1 MTVLIVD
8 DDPVSRRL
16 IRMTLERRK
25 HQVAEVSSAE
35 AAVDWLKAG
44 ASCTL
49 VITELDLPGRMEGLQ
64 FFGLLRASPQWRDL
78 PVIVCT
84 SKADEKTV
92 HEAIQRGIRH
102 YLLKPVRPG
111 ILTETVEELLAR
123 AVPVLEARFDA
134 MARLEVSEAEYR
146 YLVEDC
152 LARLTELGGQLS
164 EASGRD
170 DLVEKIRIAR
180 RFREPAALLGA
191 ERLVRAVDMVTS
203 DEATPKQREQS
214 FLLLNQEVEVLGE
227 ALGKLSRPGQSQARA
242 AS

>member
-25 HQVAEVSSAE
+25 HQVAEVPSAE
-35 AAVDWLKAG
+35 AAIEWLKAG

-49 VITELDLPGRMEGLQ
+49 VITDLDLPGRMEGLQ
-64 FFGLLRASPQWRDL
+64 FYGLLRASPQWRDL

-84 SKADEKTV
+84 GKSDEKTV
-92 HEAIQRGIRH
+92 NDAIQRGVRH
-102 YLLKPVRPG
+102 YLLKPVRPAV
-111 ILTETVEELLAR
+111 LTETVEELLAR
-123 AVPVLEARFDA
+123 AVPVLEPRFDA

-152 LARLTELGGQLS
+152 LTRLTELSAHLGD
-164 EASGRD
+164 ATMKD
-170 DLVEKIRIAR
+170 DLVEKVRIAN

-191 ERLVRAVDMVTS
+191 ERLVRAVDAVKS
-203 DEATPKQREQS
+203 EESTPKQREQA
-214 FLLLNQEVEVLGE
+214 FLLLNQEVEVLSE
-227 ALGKLSRPGQSQARA
+227 ALGKLSRPGQATQRA
-242 AS
+242 S

>member
-25 HQVAEVSSAE
+25 HQVAEVPNAE
-35 AAVDWLKAG
+35 EAVDWLKAG

-49 VITELDLPGRMEGLQ
+49 VIADIGLPGRMDGIG
-64 FFGLLRASPQWRDL
+64 FFQLLRASPQWRDL
-78 PVIVCT
+78 PVIICT
-84 SKADEKTV
+84 GIADEDTV
-92 HEAIQRGIRH
+92 RRAISRGVRN
-102 YLLKPVRPG
+102 YLLKPVRPQLL
-111 ILTETVEELLAR
+111 IETVEDLLAR

-152 LARLTELGGQLS
+152 LARVTELNTQLV
-164 EASGRD
+164 EASERQ
-170 DLVEKIRIAR
+170 DLVESIRIAR
-180 RFREPAALLGA
+180 RFREPAALLGG
-191 ERLVRAVDMVTS
+191 ERLVRAVDAVTS

-214 FLLLNQEVEVLGE
+214 FTALKQEIQVLSE
-227 ALGKLSRPGQSQARA
+227 SLKQLSRPGQQQRA
-242 AS
+242 S

>member
-25 HQVAEVSSAE
+25 HQVAEVPSAE
-35 AAVDWLKAG
+35 AAIEWLKAG

-49 VITELDLPGRMEGLQ
+49 VITDLDLPGRMEGLQ

-84 SKADEKTV
+84 GKADEQTV
-92 HEAIQRGIRH
+92 NDAIQRGVRH
-102 YLLKPVRPG
+102 YLLKPVRPAV
-111 ILTETVEELLAR
+111 LTETVEELLAR

-134 MARLEVSEAEYR
+134 MSRLEVSEAEYR

-152 LARLTELGGQLS
+152 LSRLTELSGQLG
-164 EASGRD
+164 EAQMKE
-170 DLVEKIRIAR
+170 DLVEKLRVTR

-191 ERLVRAVDMVTS
+191 ERLVRAVDAVGS
-203 DEATPKQREQS
+203 DDITPKQREQA
-214 FLLLNQEVEVLGE
+214 FLLLNQEIEVLSD
-227 ALGKLSRPGQSQARA
+227 ALGKLSRPGQA
-242 AS
+242 ASRAS

>member
-25 HQVAEVSSAE
+25 HQVAEVPSAE
-35 AAVDWLKAG
+35 AAIEWLKAG

-49 VITELDLPGRMEGLQ
+49 VITDLDLPGRMEGLQ

-84 SKADEKTV
+84 GKADEQTV
-92 HEAIQRGIRH
+92 NDAVQRGVRH
-102 YLLKPVRPG
+102 YLLKPVRPAVL
-111 ILTETVEELLAR
+111 IETVEELLAR
-123 AVPVLEARFDA
+123 AVPVLEPRFDA

-152 LARLTELGGQLS
+152 LSRLTELSGQLG
-164 EASGRD
+164 EASMKE
-170 DLVEKIRIAR
+170 DLVDKLRVAR

-191 ERLVRAVDMVTS
+191 ERLVRAVDAVAA
-203 DEATPKQREQS
+203 DDITPKQREQA
-214 FLLLNQEVEVLGE
+214 FLLLNQEIEVLSE
-227 ALGKLSRPGQSQARA
+227 ALGKLSRPGQSATRA
-242 AS
+242 S

>member
-25 HQVAEVSSAE
+25 HQVAEVASAE
-35 AAVDWLKAG
+35 EAVEWLKAG

-49 VITELDLPGRMEGLQ
+49 VITDLGLPGRMDGLG

-84 SKADEKTV
+84 GMSDEETV
-92 HEAIQRGIRH
+92 QKAIQRGVRH
-102 YLLKPVRPG
+102 YLLKPVRPA
-111 ILTETVEELLAR
+111 ILTETVEDLLAR
-123 AVPVLEARFDA
+123 AVPVLEPRFDA

-152 LARLTELGGQLS
+152 LARLTELSGQLS
-164 EASGRD
+164 EAAGRD
-170 DLVEKIRIAR
+170 DLVEKIRISR
-180 RFREPAALLGA
+180 RVREPAALLGA
-191 ERLVRAVDMVTS
+191 ERLVRAVDAVTS

-214 FLLLNQEVEVLGE
+214 FLLLGQEIEVLSE
-227 ALGKLSRPGQSQARA
+227 ALGKLSRPGQSQQRA
-242 AS
+242 S

>member
-25 HQVAEVSSAE
+25 HQVAEVPSAE
-35 AAVDWLKAG
+35 AAIDWLKAG

-49 VITELDLPGRMEGLQ
+49 VITDLDLPGRMEGLQ

-84 SKADEKTV
+84 GKADEQTV
-92 HEAIQRGIRH
+92 NDAVQRGVRH
-102 YLLKPVRPG
+102 YLLKPVRPAV
-111 ILTETVEELLAR
+111 LTETVEELLAR

-152 LARLTELGGQLS
+152 LGRLTELSGQLG
-164 EASGRD
+164 EAAMNE
-170 DLVEKIRIAR
+170 DLVDKLRVTR

-191 ERLVRAVDMVTS
+191 ERLVRAVDAVAA
-203 DEATPKQREQS
+203 DDITPKQREQA
-214 FLLLNQEVEVLGE
+214 FLLLNQEIEVLSE
-227 ALGKLSRPGQSQARA
+227 ALGKLSRPGQAAARA
-242 AS
+242 S

>member
-25 HQVAEVSSAE
+25 HQVAEVPSAE
-35 AAVDWLKAG
+35 AAIEWLKAG

-49 VITELDLPGRMEGLQ
+49 VITDLDLPGRMEGLQ

-84 SKADEKTV
+84 GKADERTV
-92 HEAIQRGIRH
+92 NDAVQRGVRH
-102 YLLKPVRPG
+102 YLLKPVRPAVL
-111 ILTETVEELLAR
+111 IETVEELLAR

-152 LARLTELGGQLS
+152 LTRLTELSGQLG
-164 EASGRD
+164 EASTKE
-170 DLVEKIRIAR
+170 DLVDKLRVTR

-191 ERLVRAVDMVTS
+191 ERLVRAVDTVTA
-203 DEATPKQREQS
+203 DDITPKQREQA
-214 FLLLNQEVEVLGE
+214 FLLVNQEIEVLSE
-227 ALGKLSRPGQSQARA
+227 ALGKLSRPGQSATRA
-242 AS
+242 S

>member
-8 DDPVSRRL
+8 DDTVSRRL

-35 AAVDWLKAG
+35 EAVEWLKAG

-49 VITELDLPGRMEGLQ
+49 VITDLDLPGRMDGIG

-84 SKADEKTV
+84 GMADEATV
-92 HEAIQRGIRH
+92 NKAVQRGVRH
-102 YLLKPVRPG
+102 YLLKPVRPAL
-111 ILTETVEELLAR
+111 LTETVEGLLAH
-123 AVPVLEARFDA
+123 AVPVLEPRFDA
-134 MARLEVSEAEYR
+134 MTRLEVSEAEYR

-152 LARLTELGGQLS
+152 LNRMTELSGQLA

-170 DLVEKIRIAR
+170 DLVDKLRITG

-191 ERLVRAVDMVTS
+191 ERLVRAVDAVTA
-203 DEATPKQREQS
+203 DDITPRQREQA
-214 FLLLNQEVEVLGE
+214 FLLLNQEVEILNE
-227 ALGKLSRPGQSQARA
+227 ALGKLARPGQAATRA
-242 AS
+242 G